1 MVVTIFFIVVLFDF
15 APRSPP
21 LSRATKRGYISK
33 LYEIR

>member
-15 APRSPP
+15 ASRSAP
-21 LSRATKRGYISK
+21 LSRATERGYIFK